1 MRDNR
6 GTSPRSDKAAHVIG
20 TSGGRPCASA
30 WLARSMSTTM
40 VIGKAPEV
48 AAEPARE
55 TAATKERS
63 AANLEQSELDYSKLG

>member
-30 WLARSMSTTM
+30 WLARPMSTTM

-48 AAEPARE
+48 VAEPARE
-55 TAATKERS
+55 TAGNKGT
-63 AANLEQSELDYSKLG
+63 LGCQPGAIRAGLL

>member
-48 AAEPARE
+48 AERRP
-55 TAATKERS
+55 ATKERS